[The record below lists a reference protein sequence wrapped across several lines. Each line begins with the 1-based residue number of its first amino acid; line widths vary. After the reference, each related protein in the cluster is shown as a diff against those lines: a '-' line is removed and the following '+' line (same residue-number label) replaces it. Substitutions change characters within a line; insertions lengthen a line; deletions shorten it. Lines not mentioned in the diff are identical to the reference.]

1 MIKIKNIFYMLSYA
15 YQTLKEDKY
24 KKIST
29 EEFENTADL
38 FSEILIIG
46 VSHQIK
52 QGLVK
57 DYIDVIET
65 TSSIRGKINISE
77 SIKEQSII
85 KRQLNCTYDEFSI
98 NCYLNQIIKSTM
110 NLLLKSDIPL
120 KNKKKLKN
128 ILMYFREVDLID
140 VKNINWKIRF
150 DRNNQTYRMLIGIC
164 YLTINGLLQTKNKG
178 EKKLMNFLDE
188 QSMHRLYEKFILNY
202 YIKEH
207 PEIKAAASQ
216 ISWQLDD
223 SNDFMLPKMQSD
235 IYLEFENKIL
245 IIDAKYYSHTTQSYW
260 GANTVHSSNLYQIFT
275 YVKNKQ
281 FEVQE
286 NDIEVSGMLL
296 YARTNESIQPDNEYM
311 MSGNKILVKTLDLN
325 QEFNMIKKQLDGI
338 IQKYFDLTYTTND

>member
-1 MIKIKNIFYMLSYA
+1 MI
-15 YQTLKEDKY
+15 
-24 KKIST
+24 
-29 EEFENTADL
+29 
-38 FSEILIIG
+38 
-46 VSHQIK
+46 
-52 QGLVK
+52 
-57 DYIDVIET
+57 
-65 TSSIRGKINISE
+65 
-77 SIKEQSII
+77 
-85 KRQLNCTYDEFSI
+85 
-98 NCYLNQIIKSTM
+98 
-110 NLLLKSDIPL
+110 LLLKSDISL

-128 ILMYFREVDLID
+128 LLMYFREVDLID

-188 QSMHRLYEKFILNY
+188 QSMHRIYEKFILNY

-207 PEIKAAASQ
+207 PEIKASASQ

-260 GANTVHSSNLYQIFT
+260 GVNTVHSGNLYQIFT

-281 FEVQE
+281 WEVQRK
-286 NDIEVSGMLL
+286 DIEVSGMLL

-311 MSGNKILVKTLDLN
+311 MSGNKISVKTLDLN
-325 QEFNMIKKQLDGI
+325 QEFNEIKKQLDNI
-338 IQKYFDLTYTTND
+338 VNDTMYFTKV